1 MNYSNHPGNKEYR
14 QLLRK
19 TRTPM
24 EVKLWKHLCKRQVDG
39 YKFRQQHGFGPYVLD
54 FYCPELRLCIELDGE
69 VHNTP
74 EAKQKDSERT
84 EFLKYNKIHVLRF
97 KNEEVDKNIETVI
110 ERIRMY
116 IEKIKSTGSAL
127 STCSDPQPP
136 NLGGMETGK
145 WKLIVLDD
153 DPTGIQTVHGCLL
166 ITRWDEESVRLGFE
180 DSEPFFYILTNT
192 RAMTREEA
200 ARVTREAMEMV
211 IKVNQDYGYHLIIVS
226 RSDSCLRGHF
236 PLETDVMRQC
246 LVEHGYTVAEKTP
259 FCPAFIEAGRVTI
272 EGIHYMRDGKQ
283 LIPVSQTEFARDNVF
298 AYHTSILTEYIKE
311 KGANPDDY
319 EIVNAESYD
328 ELYRYARHL
337 TSALRLH
344 PSSLKHQPSAIV
356 IRSSS
361 SLPKAL
367 SGISDIPLLDRS
379 ILTPQP
385 SALTPQPSALSPQPS
400 PLTPLNPGCFIVG
413 SHVKKTTQQ
422 LEQLLQAEGTCAIE
436 VDVQRILDDA
446 ALLMSETL
454 ETIRQVAEM
463 GLTPVVYTSRQE
475 IRLDDAD
482 QRQRLGQQVSDF
494 LVDIVYRLPFTPSY
508 LVGKGG
514 ITSHDILTK
523 GLGITSARVLGQVI
537 PSVPC
542 VMAPHFPYIIFP
554 GNVGNEES
562 LREVYQKLKG

>member
-1 MNYSNHPGNKEYR
+1 MNKSIVNSKLSN
-14 QLLRK
+14 
-19 TRTPM
+19 
-24 EVKLWKHLCKRQVDG
+24 C
-39 YKFRQQHGFGPYVLD
+39 
-54 FYCPELRLCIELDGE
+54 
-69 VHNTP
+69 
-74 EAKQKDSERT
+74 
-84 EFLKYNKIHVLRF
+84 
-97 KNEEVDKNIETVI
+97 
-110 ERIRMY
+110 
-116 IEKIKSTGSAL
+116 
-127 STCSDPQPP
+127 
-136 NLGGMETGK
+136 
-145 WKLIVLDD
+145 KLIVLDD

-200 ARVTREAMEMV
+200 AEVTREAMEMV

-337 TSALRLH
+337 TSDII
-344 PSSLKHQPSAIV
+344 PQTSAIV

-367 SGISDIPLLDRS
+367 SGIPDIPLLDRS
-379 ILTPQP
+379 ILSPPPSSLSPQP
-385 SALTPQPSALSPQPS
+385 SSLSPQPSALSPQPS
-400 PLTPLNPGCFIVG
+400 ALSPLNPGCFIVG

-523 GLGITSARVLGQVI
+523 GLGITSARVLGQII

-562 LREVYQKLKG
+562 LREVYLKLK